1 MEILKLIVLVILISV
16 IMYVGKIFGY
26 SEKSI
31 IIIIKAIIGFEILV
45 KIQVV
50 IHNFNGITQ
59 VIIDFFAN
67 N

>member
-31 IIIIKAIIGFEILV
+31 IIIIKTIIGFEILV
-45 KIQVV
+45 KIKVV
-50 IHNFNGITQ
+50 VHKFKGITQ
-59 VIIDFFAN
+59 VIIDFLAN

>member
-16 IMYVGKIFGY
+16 IMYVGKIFDY

-31 IIIIKAIIGFEILV
+31 IKIINAIVGFEILV